1 MNQQILV
8 HYNLINYFYAFI
20 KQPITDIL
28 SCRVNLLVY
37 MIFNYVRI
45 INVKILIL
53 FILSIVR

>member
-53 FILSIVR
+53 FIL